1 MKRSVT
7 FAVMVAAL
15 LVGLRNPPTV
25 SASDR
30 VGIYALVDKVVLE
43 PSTANPQRI
52 QIWGTF
58 ALALPNDLNAYQAP
72 RRGYLYFTLPFE
84 ARDARTEWEDIVKKA
99 GSRQAIAFANRFDL
113 RARVRAANEKPSNP
127 EPYPVSLGVIALRS
141 DTQYTPIRSLLEFG
155 R

>member
-1 MKRSVT
+1 
-7 FAVMVAAL
+7 MVAAL
-15 LVGLRNPPTV
+15 LAGLRTPPTL

-43 PSTANPQRI
+43 PSPGNPQRI

-58 ALALPNDLNAYQAP
+58 ALAMPNDLDAYQAP

-84 ARDARTEWEDIVKKA
+84 AKQARTEWEDIVKKA

-113 RARVRAANEKPSNP
+113 RARVRASDEKPANP
-127 EPYPVSLGVIALRS
+127 EPYPVSLGVITLRS
-141 DTQYTPIRSLLEFG
+141 DTQYTPIRSLLDFG